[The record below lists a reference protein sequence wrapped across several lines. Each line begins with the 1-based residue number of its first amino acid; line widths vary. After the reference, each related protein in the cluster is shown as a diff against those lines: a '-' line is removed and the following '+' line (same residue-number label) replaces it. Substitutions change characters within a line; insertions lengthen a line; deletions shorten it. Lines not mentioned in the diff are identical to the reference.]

1 MVDTGIDPSY
11 KYLHT
16 VLTYT
21 VAIASFLT
29 AFNIIATM
37 EKSYREKGG
46 KSIFGW
52 ITSLPWKNP
61 AFASLGLAFIIFGLG
76 GIGGIINTSY
86 TMNYVVHNTVW
97 IVGHFHTMV
106 GTAVTL
112 TFMGATYILSPF
124 IFGRNI
130 FSNKM
135 ALLQPYL
142 WFIGMLIFSIS
153 YHIAGISGMPR
164 RVSSILSYPIV
175 PQEWITL
182 SQIAMI
188 GGIILVLSGILF
200 ISNIGLT
207 LIKGP
212 IVSMNGASLNLNSK
226 ADPTLL
232 DNLKIWIIVAV
243 ILIVI
248 AYALPFSEIYSR
260 GLSPVPPRLP

>member
-1 MVDTGIDPSY
+1 MV
-11 KYLHT
+11 
-16 VLTYT
+16 
-21 VAIASFLT
+21 A
-29 AFNIIATM
+29 
-37 EKSYREKGG
+37 
-46 KSIFGW
+46 
-52 ITSLPWKNP
+52 
-61 AFASLGLAFIIFGLG
+61 
-76 GIGGIINTSY
+76 
-86 TMNYVVHNTVW
+86 
-97 IVGHFHTMV
+97 
-106 GTAVTL
+106 TAVTL

-130 FSNKM
+130 FSNKI
-135 ALLQPYL
+135 ALMQPYL

-260 GLSPVPPRLP
+260 GLSPVLPRLP